1 MSIVKGREKGTKF
14 ATGNLEAS
22 SPRETGVEQGPN
34 SKYDTMGKL
43 IVYVDSDYGG
53 CKDDK
58 RSKTR
63 VIIKINGAAVIWRKL
78 KHRNCEDHMKRV
90 KIIHIYESETERYI
104 LNGKYG

>member
-1 MSIVKGREKGTKF
+1 
-14 ATGNLEAS
+14 
-22 SPRETGVEQGPN
+22 
-34 SKYDTMGKL
+34 MGKL

-78 KHRNCEDHMKRV
+78 KHRNCEDHMKGSTSFTYMNQ
-90 KIIHIYESETERYI
+90 KLNDI